1 MLGLDVHDMEGLC
14 EDLVGYNEE
23 SNRSNQFGLAYL
35 RLAKELVEGFV
46 LTVEPGIYFIP
57 HLINQWKAEN
67 KSSAFINY
75 DSLNKFVDFGGIRI
89 EDNVVITSDGYR
101 ILGPHI
107 PRTINEIEDV
117 MA

>member
-1 MLGLDVHDMEGLC
+1 MENKKDKKELDSII
-14 EDLVGYNEE
+14 EE
-23 SNRSNQFGLAYL
+23 INTV
-35 RLAKELVEGFV
+35 AKELVEGFV

-89 EDNVVITSDGYR
+89 EDNVVITSDGFR